1 MHQELRP
8 VWPVVAENRGPAAG
22 WTAAA
27 ARPAVAAVARV
38 TGISI
43 HLRRT
48 PARTRGDGVTPAT
61 APRKKYDEMPV
72 SLSSVSA
79 VAQLQCHTC
88 CATDRLPPCFFLSPL
103 FPEGTER
110 TGLFLKTD
118 IVFQEQ
124 TCDSERDM
132 FPAASDSHSWEM
144 DLKNAVWAAARHAA
158 RLCDGK
164 PYTARI
170 RGLRPLASA
179 PPARRG

>member
-1 MHQELRP
+1 MNMHRELRP
-8 VWPVVAENRGPAAG
+8 VWPVVVENRGPAAG

-48 PARTRGDGVTPAT
+48 PARARGDGVTPAT
-61 APRKKYDEMPV
+61 APRKKYDAMAV

-88 CATDRLPPCFFLSPL
+88 CATDRLPPFFFLSPL
-103 FPEGTER
+103 RTER
-110 TGLFLKTD
+110 SGLFLKTD

-132 FPAASDSHSWEM
+132 LPAASDCHSWAM

-158 RLCDGK
+158 RLCDDK

-179 PPARRG
+179 PPARHG